1 MPYSV
6 AQKPEFLLVTVTGV
20 VTGPDLHQLINDAEA
35 ILKDR
40 PRWTNNLADLRGLDL
55 SGLGFSDMMSF
66 SGRRVALKPPN
77 PFRTAVVTDSPTVT
91 GYVRMLQN
99 LNRNPSI
106 TIEMF
111 EDIAAA
117 QKWLAAAEHP

>member
-6 AQKPEFLLVTVTGV
+6 TQKPEFLLVTVTGV

-55 SGLGFSDMMSF
+55 SGLGFSDMLSF

-77 PFRTAVVTDSPTVT
+77 PFRTAIVTDSPAVT

-106 TIEMF
+106 TIEIF

-117 QKWLAAAEHP
+117 QKWLAAA